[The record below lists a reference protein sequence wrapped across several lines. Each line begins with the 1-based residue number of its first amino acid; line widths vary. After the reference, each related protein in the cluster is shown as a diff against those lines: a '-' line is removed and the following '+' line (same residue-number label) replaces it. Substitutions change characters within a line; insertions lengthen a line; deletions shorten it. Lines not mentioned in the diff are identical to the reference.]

1 MQHGCEG
8 ILVAWNSKTDA
19 LEGDRRRGSLKTTEG
34 TYAARGFRFALV
46 ISRFNDFITKQLLE
60 GAVDCLLRHGADEG
74 DLHLVKVPG
83 AFELP
88 YTAKRLAASRNY
100 DAVIALGAVIRGAT
114 PHFEYVAGE
123 AAKGIAAA
131 SLETGVPIIFGV
143 ITANTVEQA
152 IERAGTKGGNK
163 GFAAALS
170 AIEMASLFAQLK

>member
-1 MQHGCEG
+1 M
-8 ILVAWNSKTDA
+8 N
-19 LEGDRRRGSLKTTEG
+19 TTEG
-34 TYAARGFRFALV
+34 TYAAGGFRFALV
-46 ISRFNDFITKQLLE
+46 VSRFNEYITKRLQE
-60 GAVDCLLRHGADEG
+60 GALDCLLRHGAADD

-88 YTAKRLAASRNY
+88 YAAKRLAASHSY

-123 AAKGIAAA
+123 AARGIAVA

-143 ITANTVEQA
+143 LTANTVEQA
-152 IERAGTKGGNK
+152 IDRAGGKGGNK
-163 GFAAALS
+163 GVEAALS

>member
-1 MQHGCEG
+1 M
-8 ILVAWNSKTDA
+8 N
-19 LEGDRRRGSLKTTEG
+19 TTEG

-46 ISRFNDFITKQLLE
+46 VSRFNEYITKRLLE
-60 GAVDCLLRHGADEG
+60 GALDCLLRHGAADD

-88 YTAKRLAASRNY
+88 YAAKRLAASHSY

-123 AAKGIAAA
+123 AARGIAVA

-143 ITANTVEQA
+143 LTANTVEQA
-152 IERAGTKGGNK
+152 IDRAGGKGGNK
-163 GFAAALS
+163 GVEAALS

>member
-1 MQHGCEG
+1 M
-8 ILVAWNSKTDA
+8 
-19 LEGDRRRGSLKTTEG
+19 KTTEG

-46 ISRFNDFITKQLLE
+46 VSRFNEYITKQLLD
-60 GAVDCLLRHGADEG
+60 GALDCLLRHGAEEG

-88 YTAKRLAASRNY
+88 YAAKRLAASQSY
-100 DAVIALGAVIRGAT
+100 HAIIALGAVIRGAT
-114 PHFEYVAGE
+114 PHFEYVAAE

-143 ITANTVEQA
+143 ITANTIEQA
-152 IERAGTKGGNK
+152 IERSGAKGGNR
-163 GFAAALS
+163 GFEAALS

>member
-1 MQHGCEG
+1 MP
-8 ILVAWNSKTDA
+8 V
-19 LEGDRRRGSLKTTEG
+19 KTTEG
-34 TYAARGFRFALV
+34 TFAARGFRFALV
-46 ISRFNDFITKQLLE
+46 VSRFNEFITKRLLE
-60 GAVDCLLRHGADEG
+60 GAVDCLLRHGAEEG

-83 AFELP
+83 ALELP
-88 YTAKRLAASRNY
+88 YAAKRLAASRSY

-123 AAKGIAAA
+123 TAKGIATA

-143 ITANTVEQA
+143 ITANTLEQA

-163 GFAAALS
+163 GFEAALS